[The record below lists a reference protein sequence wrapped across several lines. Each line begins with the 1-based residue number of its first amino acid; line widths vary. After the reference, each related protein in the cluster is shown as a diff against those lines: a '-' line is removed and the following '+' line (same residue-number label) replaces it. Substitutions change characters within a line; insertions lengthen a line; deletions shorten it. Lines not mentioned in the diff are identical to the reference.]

1 MDDREAVPVVARV
14 ICTSL
19 VVALSIACFL
29 GAGPAP
35 AGLNSPGIILLGGAC
50 FVWFAWPAG
59 YHYRGGEPP
68 RRWQNLMTIGASPL
82 FKDEQDR
89 TDNEQQGC

>member
-1 MDDREAVPVVARV
+1 MVAR
-14 ICTSL
+14 ILCTCA
-19 VVALSIACFL
+19 VFALSIACFF

-35 AGLNSPGIILLGGAC
+35 AGLNSPGIILIVGAV

-68 RRWQNLMTIGASPL
+68 RRWRYLLTIGAEPL
-82 FKDEQDR
+82 LKTMQDR
-89 TDNEQQGC
+89 ADDDRQER